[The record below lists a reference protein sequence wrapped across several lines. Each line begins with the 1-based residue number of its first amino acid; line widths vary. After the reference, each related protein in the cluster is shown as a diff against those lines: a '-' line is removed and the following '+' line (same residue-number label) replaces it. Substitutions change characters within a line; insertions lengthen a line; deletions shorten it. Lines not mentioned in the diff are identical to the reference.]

1 MAPQP
6 SAPAGAARFGTATSA
21 LAGMARFLRRRGSGP
36 IPARDSDL
44 RYRTL
49 FECVSD
55 GFALVHVIRDESGH
69 VVDYLVLEAN
79 PALLRLFGWTASPVG
94 KRQSEL
100 VGQTPFGWLRAC
112 DTAMRGQPLTF
123 EFQGQSGRW
132 YEIHLSRITND
143 QLAQLI
149 VEITDR
155 KQAEQRHAEMF
166 DELNHRVKNNLAVV
180 SAMLS
185 MQARAAASPEVREHL
200 MAAVERIQTIAD
212 VHASLYRTGSKD
224 EVDFGVY
231 LSDLCVRLRGSVLD
245 ASRVALTLEA
255 QPALLPLDKAVA
267 LGVLVNELVTNAAKH
282 AYPPPR
288 EGTIAIKLTQ
298 APQSLVLSV
307 SDDGPG
313 FPAEPPDSGLGLRL
327 VRSMVQQLG
336 GTLEVGSG
344 PGATFHVLVPHQTG
358 PAPEGDQNLLI

>member
-1 MAPQP
+1 MALQP
-6 SAPAGAARFGTATSA
+6 SAPAGVARFGPATSA
-21 LAGMARFLRRRGSGP
+21 LAGVARFLRRRTGA
-36 IPARDSDL
+36 PAPTRESDL

-69 VVDYLVLEAN
+69 VIDYVVLEAN

-94 KRQSEL
+94 KRQSEI
-100 VGQTPFGWLRAC
+100 VGQSPFGWLRAC

-123 EFQGQSGRW
+123 EFQGRSGRW
-132 YEIHLSRITND
+132 FEIHLSRISDD
-143 QLAQLI
+143 QLAHLI

-155 KQAEQRHAEMF
+155 KQAEQRHAELF

-185 MQARAAASPEVREHL
+185 MQARAAASPEVHDHL

-224 EVDFGVY
+224 EVDFAVY
-231 LSDLCVRLRGSVLD
+231 LNDLCHRLRGSVLD
-245 ASRVALTLEA
+245 ASRISLTLKA
-255 QPALLPLDKAVA
+255 QHAFLPLDKAVA

-288 EGTIAIKLTQ
+288 HGTIAIALEE

-307 SDDGPG
+307 RDDGPG
-313 FPAEPPDSGLGLRL
+313 LPDETPGSGIGMRL

-336 GTLEVGSG
+336 ATLQVDRS
-344 PGATFHVLVPHQTG
+344 PGATFHVSVPHGTQ
-358 PAPEGDQNLLI
+358 PEAESAQKLLI